1 MFHAQER
8 GDLKVIGTMET
19 DSQTTTNDPSFR
31 DCLCGVL
38 RSECWGERCLL
49 HRLSQ
54 EVRVQDGQVATLA
67 GGDSKIGVF
76 AQAYPRN
83 AVTCRS
89 YAFTAFPYHC
99 LWMPKN
105 SIHLNP

>member
-1 MFHAQER
+1 MFHAQEK
-8 GDLKVIGTMET
+8 GDLKVIGTVTASHVARCRSCKAALGVEPNESSSWRDAMEAY
-19 DSQTTTNDPSFR
+19 SQTATNDPSFR

-67 GGDSKIGVF
+67 G
-76 AQAYPRN
+76 
-83 AVTCRS
+83 
-89 YAFTAFPYHC
+89 
-99 LWMPKN
+99 
-105 SIHLNP
+105 